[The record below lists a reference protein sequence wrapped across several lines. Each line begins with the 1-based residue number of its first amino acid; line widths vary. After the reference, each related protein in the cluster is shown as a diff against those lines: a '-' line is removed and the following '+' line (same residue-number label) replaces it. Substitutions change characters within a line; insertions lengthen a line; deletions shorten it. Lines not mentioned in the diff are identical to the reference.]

1 MPSAFHRTTAAQAP
15 TGPFTVI
22 DIASIQTAR
31 ENLRGQVLKT
41 PFTLSRTLSDI
52 FGAEIW
58 LKFEN
63 LQFTASFKERGALNR
78 MLTLSE
84 AERAKGVIAVS
95 AGNHAQGV
103 AYHAQR
109 MGVPAVI
116 VMPRFTPTVKVAN
129 TRRFGAEVVLAGDT
143 FDDAKAR
150 GYELAQERGLIMIHP
165 YDDEAV
171 IAGQGTVGLE
181 MLEDQPQLDTLAVA
195 IGGGGLISGIATAA
209 KALKPGIEIVGV
221 QTERFPSMYAALKGV
236 TMPQGPYTIAE
247 GIAVKSPGDITREVA
262 GRLVDRIELVSESDI
277 EHAIVVLLEIEKS
290 VVEGAGAAG
299 LAAAARPG
307 RGQRSLQGQAH
318 RPGAHRRQ
326 HRPADAGR
334 ADRAR
339 HGARRPAG
347 AHPRRPAR
355 PAGRAG
361 ARHQAHRRRPGQYH
375 RGPPPA
381 RLHLA
386 AGAQRGS
393 GLRAADPGPRSHPG
407 SDRGAQQRGLRR
419 QQPRPLRPA
428 EPPYLYVRV
437 TVARPLAWPAVTV
450 PVVWM

>member
-1 MPSAFHRTTAAQAP
+1 
-15 TGPFTVI
+15 VI

-84 AERAKGVIAVS
+84 DERRAGVIAVS

-143 FDDAKAR
+143 FDDAKAH
-150 GYELAQERGLIMIHP
+150 GYELAKQRGLIMIHP

-171 IAGQGTVGLE
+171 IAGQGTVALE
-181 MLEDQPQLDTLAVA
+181 MLEDQPQLDMLVIA

-209 KALKPGIEIVGV
+209 KALKPGIEIIGV
-221 QTERFPSMYAALKGV
+221 QTERFPAMYAAVKGV
-236 TMPQGPYTIAE
+236 SMPQGQYTIAE
-247 GIAVKSPGDITREVA
+247 GIAVKSPGGLTQPIVS
-262 GRLVDRIELVSESDI
+262 RLVDDIELVSEADI
-277 EHAIVVLLEIEKS
+277 EHAIVVLLEIEKT

-299 LAAAARPG
+299 LAALLRAQEAGSERFKGKRIGLVLTGGNIDPLMLGELIERGMVRAGRLARI
-307 RGQRSLQGQAH
+307 RVDLRDL
-318 RPGAHRRQ
+318 PGALAHATKLI
-326 HRPADAGR
+326 ADAQANITEVHHQR
-334 ADRAR
+334 AFTSLPVRNVEVDFVL
-339 HGARRPAG
+339 
-347 AHPRRPAR
+347 
-355 PAGRAG
+355 
-361 ARHQAHRRRPGQYH
+361 QT
-375 RGPPPA
+375 RGPEHIQEVIDI
-381 RLHLA
+381 LNA
-386 AGAQRGS
+386 AGF
-393 GLRAADPGPRSHPG
+393 AASNHDH
-407 SDRGAQQRGLRR
+407 
-419 QQPRPLRPA
+419 
-428 EPPYLYVRV
+428 
-437 TVARPLAWPAVTV
+437 
-450 PVVWM
+450 